1 MKERF
6 SRFLRSLGFW
16 SLHSVVSALPGFCIA
31 MWMVRLSEN
40 PSALVA
46 MLSALLTM
54 ILVITSL
61 MSIWPSLT
69 AWRTLPSR
77 GLRCG
82 LVLRAICAGASFII
96 IITVLA
102 TNGRD
107 GNPILIALPDLWTG
121 LGSVLSIT
129 LISDFFGF
137 GNPLSGIMDGAANL
151 SFGMIYLIAL
161 TNGLILCFLIF
172 IVSFVS
178 MLVLQIRDRRKLYQP
193 GTEYGYSCKVGRLE
207 IPTGR
212 LLGQE
217 SIAGNDQCETRGKK
231 V

>member
-1 MKERF
+1 MKEWFKRF
-6 SRFLRSLGFW
+6 PWSYGFW
-16 SLHSVVSALPGFCIA
+16 SLHGVVSALPGFCIA

-40 PSALVA
+40 PSAFLA
-46 MLSALLTM
+46 MISALLTM

-69 AWRTLPSR
+69 RWQTLPSR
-77 GLRCG
+77 GLRLG
-82 LVLRAICAGASFII
+82 LVLRAICSGASFLIV
-96 IITVLA
+96 ITVLA

-121 LGSVLSIT
+121 LGAVLSIA

-137 GNPLSGIMDGAANL
+137 GNPLSGIMDGPASL
-151 SFGMIYLIAL
+151 SFAMIYLIAL
-161 TNGLILCFLIF
+161 TNGLILCFLIL

-193 GTEYGYSCKVGRLE
+193 GTEYGHSCKVGRLE

-217 SIAGNDQCETRGKK
+217 SIAGNDQSDTRGEK

>member
-1 MKERF
+1 MKEWL
-6 SRFLRSLGFW
+6 SRFLRNLGFW
-16 SLHSVVSALPGFCIA
+16 SLHGVVSALPGFCIA

-40 PSALVA
+40 PFAFVA

-69 AWRTLPSR
+69 AWQTLPSR

-82 LVLRAICAGASFII
+82 LVLRAICSGASFFI

-121 LGSVLSIT
+121 LGAVLSIS

-137 GNPLSGIMDGAANL
+137 GQPLSGIMDGSMNL
-151 SFGMIYLIAL
+151 SFAMIYLISL
-161 TNGLILCFLIF
+161 IHGLILCFLIF

-178 MLVLQIRDRRKLYQP
+178 MLVLQIRDRKKFYQNAAV
-193 GTEYGYSCKVGRLE
+193 YGFRDPASEVGRMS
-207 IPTGR
+207 IPQGR
-212 LLGQE
+212 EKGMGEQ
-217 SIAGNDQCETRGKK
+217 A
-231 V
+231 

>member
-1 MKERF
+1 MKEWF
-6 SRFLRSLGFW
+6 KRFLRSLGFW

-31 MWMVRLSEN
+31 MWLVKLSEN
-40 PSALVA
+40 PSALAA

-54 ILVITSL
+54 IFVIASL

-69 AWRTLPSR
+69 RWQTLPSR
-77 GLRCG
+77 GLRLG
-82 LVLRAICAGASFII
+82 LVLRAICSGASFLI

-121 LGSVLSIT
+121 LGAVLSIAM
-129 LISDFFGF
+129 ISDFFGL
-137 GNPLSGIMDGAANL
+137 GNPLSGIMDRPANL

-161 TNGLILCFLIF
+161 INGLILCFLIF

-178 MLVLQIRDRRKLYQP
+178 MLVLQIRDRKRFYLHVADC
-193 GTEYGYSCKVGRLE
+193 GLRDRSRM
-207 IPTGR
+207 R
-212 LLGQE
+212 
-217 SIAGNDQCETRGKK
+217 
-231 V
+231 